1 MQLNGRKTFMPA
13 VITKL
18 QKKLG
23 DTDGV
28 STLSVS
34 AGCCFFFLISS
45 RSSHKCLT
53 EKNHAYFNQWPGCKA
68 DILTGKTHELQVED
82 DS

>member
-1 MQLNGRKTFMPA
+1 MQLNGLKTFMPA

-28 STLSVS
+28 SNAECFSWVL
-34 AGCCFFFLISS
+34 FFF
-45 RSSHKCLT
+45 
-53 EKNHAYFNQWPGCKA
+53 
-68 DILTGKTHELQVED
+68 
-82 DS
+82 

>member
-1 MQLNGRKTFMPA
+1 MQLNGCKTFMPV

-34 AGCCFFFLISS
+34 AVFFPPS

-68 DILTGKTHELQVED
+68 DILTHELQVED
-82 DS
+82 YS

>member
-34 AGCCFFFLISS
+34 AGCLFFF
-45 RSSHKCLT
+45 
-53 EKNHAYFNQWPGCKA
+53 F
-68 DILTGKTHELQVED
+68 
-82 DS
+82 

>member
-1 MQLNGRKTFMPA
+1 MQLNGLKTFMPA

-28 STLSVS
+28 STLIVS
-34 AGCCFFFLISS
+34 AGCCFFLNFQSFVS
-45 RSSHKCLT
+45 QVS
-53 EKNHAYFNQWPGCKA
+53 
-68 DILTGKTHELQVED
+68 DGKEPRLF
-82 DS
+82 